1 LDFAVLD
8 IDTKQKKITL
18 SEKLN
23 VICEAEANSMML
35 WLEIA
40 NCLGL
45 ALSSLSRIMLNKNK
59 SIEENMKCRVHS
71 KKKRNIK
78 LGANEG
84 SEKIL

>member
-8 IDTKQKKITL
+8 IDTKQKNISL
-18 SEKLN
+18 SKKLN

-35 WLEIA
+35 WLETA

-71 KKKRNIK
+71 KKKRNME
-78 LGANEG
+78 LGAN
-84 SEKIL
+84 